1 MGGGIRWVQ
10 GFGVFGHWQSQNHWL
25 SRLFLALCEAKSS
38 VTGTL
43 NGFGRGLSDFT
54 KWACLFFSVYEA
66 CKQTLVQNPQKTPV
80 GVVEK
85 TPPPQFITPS
95 SFLLL
100 LLCFVQ
106 PLPPFSSILVYLVCI
121 FIPQVIYLFYNF
133 HCDFFWACWS
143 VYDLYIQQIEP
154 IFFFFS
160 NFFVVP
166 FASCFIYSICLM
178 SVFCGLSMD

>member
-1 MGGGIRWVQ
+1 MQWAKRIFQEKGDGSRIRWVQ

-85 TPPPQFITPS
+85 TPPPLFRMPS

-100 LLCFVQ
+100 LFH
-106 PLPPFSSILVYLVCI
+106 LVSAAV
-121 FIPQVIYLFYNF
+121 LFYSLM
-133 HCDFFWACWS
+133 FFA
-143 VYDLYIQQIEP
+143 
-154 IFFFFS
+154 FS
-160 NFFVVP
+160 
-166 FASCFIYSICLM
+166 L
-178 SVFCGLSMD
+178 LR